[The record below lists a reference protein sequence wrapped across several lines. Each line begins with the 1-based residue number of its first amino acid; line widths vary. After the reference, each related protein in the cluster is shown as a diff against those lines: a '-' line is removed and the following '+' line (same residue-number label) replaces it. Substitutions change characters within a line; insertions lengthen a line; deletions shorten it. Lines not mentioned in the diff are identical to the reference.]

1 MMYLLAII
9 LPPLAMFLC
18 GKPIQ
23 AVIALILQVTV
34 LGWLPAAIWACF
46 VVNGSDADAR
56 NKKLIKAIERNK
68 KP

>member
-1 MMYLLAII
+1 MMYLLAIV

-23 AVIALILQVTV
+23 ALICLVFQISVF
-34 LGWLPAAIWACF
+34 GWIPAAIWACF

-56 NKKLIKAIERNK
+56 NKKLIKAMEKNRAK
-68 KP
+68 